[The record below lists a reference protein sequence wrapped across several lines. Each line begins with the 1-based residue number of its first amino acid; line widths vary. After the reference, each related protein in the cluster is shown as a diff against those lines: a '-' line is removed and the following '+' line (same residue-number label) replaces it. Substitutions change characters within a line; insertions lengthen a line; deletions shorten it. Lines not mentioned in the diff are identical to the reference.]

1 MPPARKYNKRKP
13 KRKQTYRKKTNAPR
27 RMPYKSSRGKVV
39 PYAYNV
45 EVHQRTLS
53 PQSTVFGQNDA
64 TASIPANFQLH
75 MPCMFNAADGIVARN
90 PDSWLTPKWLKS
102 KFRIS
107 FDNIVADH
115 ADSRKGFNLWM
126 IQGVVKSTGEKSG
139 ADTTQDYSDWCADIK
154 AMVGKQCLES
164 DMTANYLDFTKKN
177 RNIRI
182 IQKKLIRPSRNS
194 TVRKAVLA
202 TTDGE
207 SYTAPSPV
215 CLSINHA
222 LPNFKQR
229 TTTADQGSL
238 LKPILNQS
246 YVPFV
251 AFYCNELTRDT
262 GSFTIEQSSRFY
274 YTDL

>member
-1 MPPARKYNKRKP
+1 MPPARRKFNKRKP
-13 KRKQTYRKKTNAPR
+13 KRKTTYRKKTNAPR

-45 EVHQRTLS
+45 EVLQRNLP
-53 PQSTVFGQNDA
+53 PQSTNFTNNDA

-75 MPCMFNAADGIVARN
+75 MPCMFNGADENTPVSVDGN
-90 PDSWLTPKWLKS
+90 WLTPKWLKS

-115 ADSRKGFNLWM
+115 ADSKKGFNLWM
-126 IQGVVKSTGEKSG
+126 IQGVIKSTGEKSG
-139 ADTTQDYSDWCADIK
+139 ADTSGYTQWTTDIK
-154 AMVGKQCLES
+154 TMVGKQCLDS
-164 DMTANYLDFTKKN
+164 DLSANYLDFTKKN

-182 IQKKLIRPSRNS
+182 IQKKLIKGNRNG
-194 TVRKAVLA
+194 TLRKAIIA
-202 TTDGE
+202 STDGE
-207 SYTAPSPV
+207 NFTAPSPV

-229 TTTADQGSL
+229 IDHPLASQ
-238 LKPILNQS
+238 PIMNQS

-251 AFYCNELTRDT
+251 AFYCDELTRDT
-262 GSFTIEQSSRFY
+262 GYFVIEQSSRFY
-274 YTDL
+274 YTDM